1 MKLTWDHYP
10 FIQISTYPSYR
21 RYRPAAGPVEDAE
34 EQNEAPAP
42 AWPSDFSHK
51 GSMVASYIDL
61 YKSMRECE
69 YEKKYYAYIYICLVH
84 VYIYIIIYIYT
95 VNH

>member
-10 FIQISTYPSYR
+10 FIRISTYPSYR

-69 YEKKYYAYIYICLVH
+69 YEKNILC
-84 VYIYIIIYIYT
+84 IYIYMSCT
-95 VNH
+95 CVYI